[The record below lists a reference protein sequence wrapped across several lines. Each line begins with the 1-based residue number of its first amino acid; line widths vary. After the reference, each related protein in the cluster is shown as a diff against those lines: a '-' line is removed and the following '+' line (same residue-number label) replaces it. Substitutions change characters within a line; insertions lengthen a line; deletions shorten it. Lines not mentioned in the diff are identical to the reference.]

1 MTAQPMIEAS
11 GLCKYYGSFVAVH
24 DISFSIPRGQVVAF
38 LGPNGA
44 GKTTMM
50 RMLTG
55 YLAPSAGE
63 AAIAGHDVRQ
73 DRIAASARLGYLPE
87 NGPMYPDMTPL
98 ELLRFFGEARRMPPA
113 TLQERMDA
121 VVDLCAL
128 ELVTEKPIGKLS
140 RGYRQRVGMAQALL
154 HDPDVLIMDEP
165 TAGLDPNQIRQF
177 RENIQRLGRTKT
189 LLISTHILHEADAVA
204 DRVLLV
210 NSGRLV
216 FDGPVEDLKEGGSL
230 EQPFYRLTAGGAT
243 PAGGGDGG
251 PGGSGDEKS
260 AAAADGGGTESGDE
274 AAAGGGAKEKTAGA
288 TTAAGIG
295 AAEPKAQTDAPAAG
309 PAGDGGGGG
318 GESGDEAAAGGGAE
332 ETAGATTAAGT
343 TGAETKTET
352 DAKAAGAGVGG
363 GESGDEAAAGGG
375 AEEKTAGATTAAGT
389 TGAAEPKAQT
399 DAPAAGAADA
409 GGAVE
414 PEAPGAAADAGGTGG
429 EVPRADS
436 SKA

>member
-1 MTAQPMIEAS
+1 MTAQPNPVMIEAS
-11 GLCKYYGSFVAVH
+11 GLSKYYGSFVAVH
-24 DISFSIPRGQVVAF
+24 DISFSIPQGQVVAF

-98 ELLRFFGEARRMPPA
+98 ELLRFFGEARRMAPA

-189 LLISTHILHEADAVA
+189 LLISTHILQEADAVA

-216 FDGPVEDLKEGGSL
+216 FDGPVEELREGGSL
-230 EQPFYRLTAGGAT
+230 EQPFYRLTAGGAAPT
-243 PAGGGDGG
+243 GGGPGGGGDG
-251 PGGSGDEKS
+251 KS
-260 AAAADGGGTESGDE
+260 AAADDGESGGE
-274 AAAGGGAKEKTAGA
+274 AVGGGAEDKTAGA
-288 TTAAGIG
+288 TKAAGSTGAETKTRTDAKPAADGGRESGSEADGGG
-295 AAEPKAQTDAPAAG
+295 AAEK
-309 PAGDGGGGG
+309 
-318 GESGDEAAAGGGAE
+318 
-332 ETAGATTAAGT
+332 TAGETKAAGT
-343 TGAETKTET
+343 TGAEAKTQA
-352 DAKAAGAGVGG
+352 DAKAAGAG
-363 GESGDEAAAGGG
+363 
-375 AEEKTAGATTAAGT
+375 GT
-389 TGAAEPKAQT
+389 
-399 DAPAAGAADA
+399 
-409 GGAVE
+409 VE
-414 PEAPGAAADAGGTGG
+414 PETPGAAADAGGTGG
-429 EVPRADS
+429 EVPRTGS

>member
-1 MTAQPMIEAS
+1 MTAQPIPVMIEAS

-113 TLQERMDA
+113 TLRERMDA

-230 EQPFYRLTAGGAT
+230 EQPFYRLTAGGAA
-243 PAGGGDGG
+243 PASGGDGG
-251 PGGSGDEKS
+251 PGGSGDGKS

-274 AAAGGGAKEKTAGA
+274 AAAGGGAEEKTAGA
-288 TTAAGIG
+288 T
-295 AAEPKAQTDAPAAG
+295 K
-309 PAGDGGGGG
+309 
-318 GESGDEAAAGGGAE
+318 
-332 ETAGATTAAGT
+332 AAGT

-352 DAKAAGAGVGG
+352 EAKAAGAGVGG
-363 GESGDEAAAGGG
+363 GESGDEAAAGDG
-375 AEEKTAGATTAAGT
+375 AEEKTAGTTKVAGT
-389 TGAAEPKAQT
+389 TGAETKAVAGTGGTEPKAQT
-399 DAPAAGAADA
+399 DAPAAVAADA
-409 GGAVE
+409 GGGVE

>member
-1 MTAQPMIEAS
+1 MTAQPIPVMIEAS

-113 TLQERMDA
+113 TLRERMDA

-216 FDGPVEDLKEGGSL
+216 FDGPVENLKEGGSL
-230 EQPFYRLTAGGAT
+230 EQPFYRLTAGGAA

-251 PGGSGDEKS
+251 PGGSGDEKN
-260 AAAADGGGTESGDE
+260 AAD
-274 AAAGGGAKEKTAGA
+274 
-288 TTAAGIG
+288 
-295 AAEPKAQTDAPAAG
+295 
-309 PAGDGGGGG
+309 
-318 GESGDEAAAGGGAE
+318 
-332 ETAGATTAAGT
+332 
-343 TGAETKTET
+343 
-352 DAKAAGAGVGG
+352 GG

-375 AEEKTAGATTAAGT
+375 AEEKTASATKAAGT
-389 TGAAEPKAQT
+389 GFAEPKAQT
-399 DAPAAGAADA
+399 DAPAAGAAGGGGGESGDEAAAGDGAEEKTAGATTAVGTGFAEPKAQTDAQAAGAADA